1 MSIWRIAAAITAACL
16 CVTAATETIE
26 ETFDDTAARWEPIH
40 GDWDVE
46 DGAYVQHDASS
57 PAYRYSVFDTALREG
72 TLEATATPVA
82 PNFHGNVGASLG
94 LMVKYLADDRWCAA
108 RFGSYGVLSL
118 LIRDAGDKG
127 RISLG
132 HFRPEPGQSYR
143 VRVIVRNGM
152 LAIVREG
159 LVVAILDDPFADEA
173 GRPGLF
179 TETHC
184 RFDDFR
190 IEVADE

>member
-1 MSIWRIAAAITAACL
+1 MSAWRIAAATAAVCLCITA
-16 CVTAATETIE
+16 TAETIE
-26 ETFDDTAARWEPIH
+26 ETFDDAARWNPIE
-40 GDWDVE
+40 GDWRVE
-46 DGAYVQHDASS
+46 DGAYVQSDASS
-57 PAYRYSVFDTALREG
+57 PAYRYSIFDTALREG
-72 TLEATATPVA
+72 TIEATATPLER
-82 PNFHGNVGASLG
+82 NYNGNVGASLG

-132 HFRPEPGQSYR
+132 HFRPEPGRSYR
-143 VRVIVRNGM
+143 VRVLVRNGM

-159 LVVAILDDPFADEA
+159 LVVAILSDPFADEA

-179 TETHC
+179 TETRC
-184 RFDDFR
+184 RFDDFS
-190 IEVADE
+190 IEVAEE